1 METQLPMLF
10 MQNIF
15 ATCWIYVG
23 SARVRQGPGFPV
35 FVGSCQ
41 GPGFPAFLGSRQG
54 PGFPIFVGS
63 CQGPGFSVFVG
74 SRWGSTRVPGP
85 GFPVSRFI
93 LFLTIK
99 YLRMFNMSRAKIR
112 LDKDVLKTSSR
123 RLHQDEYNRH
133 TYSSQPYIFKKSSR
147 RFRDIFKTSCKSI
160 FETSSKRLEDILKTS
175 CKNVFKTCP
184 GQLQDVSK
192 MYSRHPQE
200 KHIIKL
206 NCSC

>member
-15 ATCWIYVG
+15 VTCWIYVG
-23 SARVRQGPGFPV
+23 SARVPVFRFLQDPIRVPVFQFLQGPAGIP
-35 FVGSCQ
+35 
-41 GPGFPAFLGSRQG
+41 LGSRV
-54 PGFPIFVGS
+54 P
-63 CQGPGFSVFVG
+63 VFWYAG
-74 SRWGSTRVPGP
+74 
-85 GFPVSRFI
+85 I

-133 TYSSQPYIFKKSSR
+133 TYSSWPYIFKKSSR

-160 FETSSKRLEDILKTS
+160 FKTSSKRLEDILKMS

>member
-10 MQNIF
+10 VQNIF
-15 ATCWIYVG
+15 VTCWIYVG
-23 SARVRQGPGFPV
+23 SARVPVFRFLQDPVRVLVFRFSQGPGFPV
-35 FVGSCQ
+35 FVGS
-41 GPGFPAFLGSRQG
+41 
-54 PGFPIFVGS
+54 
-63 CQGPGFSVFVG
+63 
-74 SRWGSTRVPGP
+74 RWDPTRVPDP
-85 GFPVSRFI
+85 GFLVCCFI

-133 TYSSQPYIFKKSSR
+133 TYSSWPYIFKKSSR

-160 FETSSKRLEDILKTS
+160 FKTSSKRLEDILKMS